1 MKEKKDKKNI
11 KSKRIK
17 IFKKKN
23 DKVIKK
29 TEKRTATFSLT
40 EMIVV
45 VVVVA
50 LVVSILSG
58 YLVFK
63 NYGYILGQTVKEND
77 STELTEFINIYK
89 ELKEKYVEDVDSDEL
104 IDAAIDGMLNYL
116 DVYTDY
122 LDKDTTTNLQD
133 RLNGEYKGIG
143 IEISNNTEGNVYIVN
158 VFEDTPAEEAGLKSG
173 DVITSINGESVLGKT
188 SSEVASAIKESSE
201 TLIKLT
207 YKRNNVENTVNI
219 NLSNIIIPSVN
230 YEVLENKIG
239 YVKLTTFSSTSYT
252 QVKDALSK
260 LNQEKITSLVVDL
273 RDNTGGYL
281 ESAKNISDLFI
292 EKGKVIYRLKYKDG
306 TVKKFYSKTA
316 AKTSYPIVV
325 LINESSAS
333 AAEILAAALK
343 ETYGATLVGAK
354 SFGKGTVQETEI
366 LSNGSMI
373 KYTSAYWLTPKG
385 NSINKIGLDPDI
397 LVSNSNTNT
406 DDQLK
411 AAIEALK

>member
-1 MKEKKDKKNI
+1 MKEKKENKNI
-11 KSKRIK
+11 KSKKIK

-63 NYGYILGQTVKEND
+63 NYGYILEQTVKEND
-77 STELTEFINIYK
+77 SSELTEFINIYK

-143 IEISNNTEGNVYIVN
+143 VEISNNTDGNVYIVN
-158 VFEDTPAEEAGLKSG
+158 IFENTPAEAAGLKSG
-173 DVITSINGESVLGKT
+173 DVITAINGESVLGKT
-188 SSEVASAIKESSE
+188 SSDVASAIKESSE

-207 YKRNNVENTVNI
+207 YKRNNVETTVNI

-230 YEVLENKIG
+230 HEVLEGKIG
-239 YVKLTTFSSTSYT
+239 YVKLSTFSSTSYT
-252 QVKDALSK
+252 QVKEALNK
-260 LNQEKITSLVVDL
+260 LGQDKITSLIVDL

-292 EKGKVIYRLKYKDG
+292 EKDKVIYRLKYKDG

-397 LVSNSNTNT
+397 LVSNTSTNT